1 MIRLAGC
8 VWRLRGC
15 SGKEALGGS
24 EMVAPLHLP
33 LPLLAVDR
41 PGSVDHSRTPERAPN
56 KQELLSIV
64 FHLDYC

>member
-41 PGSVDHSRTPERAPN
+41 PGSVDHSRTP
-56 KQELLSIV
+56 
-64 FHLDYC
+64 